1 MTSVSHG
8 RSRLAD
14 HLPLP
19 DNRIVILAEYPYYR
33 ATVKAWKKNLVAL
46 RELGADVIT
55 AYVPWRLHEIGDTDG
70 TIEYDF
76 DGHSH
81 PQRNLMGFVDLA
93 AEAGLLVMLK
103 PGPYVHGEIRLGGLP
118 DRVARFPS
126 RLSAAGTV
134 LTEELVPMPSAHS
147 QEFRDAANQWLRVF
161 RDRVVTPA
169 AAPAGPVVALQVG
182 NEGVF
187 SELNLPMDAE
197 DYSESALSP
206 LGLTAAELP
215 DHRTRL
221 ATWSGTR
228 LREVVAEY
236 RDTLKSPIPLVW
248 NMPLPEPQRQTEA
261 WLTRAGAALPDG
273 VMAANT
279 SWSGNAATSDEALAA
294 LWLGMRLHHTD
305 TAEDNWGFTWTD
317 ECYARPATPLYNA
330 MLGLAFGSST
340 ISVYTACTTRHWAP
354 GIGPDDAA
362 LRAEGKDPA
371 NFAPPYCPGAPLN
384 ETGRRQPNA
393 AALRLL
399 RRFTDWDRGVLR
411 STCSR
416 PNAWLVTDPVT
427 VAEAAWPASTETEPT
442 PTRVAVAAAMRWMS
456 AHHDVEIDPVNRVPT
471 EDGPLFIVGGESM
484 ATSTQH
490 AIAKAIRAGRTC
502 VLIGPAPLRDESG
515 DPCGVLAEALKSA
528 SSEAR
533 VVPVTTDVD
542 SSVRQVLAAVGVAES
557 ADTGPLILRRHH
569 ENSEVTWLFNR
580 FDRAVDVG
588 LESGV
593 ALRLAPRG
601 AAALISEAGILR
613 TFLIHAGPDPDAEPA
628 RLSTGVGE
636 PPRRFTD
643 HTVGRRTES
652 GWQLWSGQ
660 TD

>member
-1 MTSVSHG
+1 MTSTQSG
-8 RSRLAD
+8 SSRLAD
-14 HLPLP
+14 RLPLP
-19 DNRIVILAEYPYYR
+19 DGRIVILAEYPYYR
-33 ATVKAWKKNLVAL
+33 AAATAWKQNLTAL
-46 RELGADVIT
+46 RALGADAIT
-55 AYVPWRLHEIGDTDG
+55 AYVPWRLHEIGDVDG
-70 TIEYDF
+70 TFAYDF

-118 DRVARFPS
+118 DRVGRFPS
-126 RLSAAGTV
+126 RLSADGAT

-147 QEFRDAANQWLRVF
+147 QEFRDAANQWLQVF
-161 RDRVVTPA
+161 RERVLAPK

-206 LGLTAAELP
+206 LGLSTADLP
-215 DHRTRL
+215 SHRTRL
-221 ATWSGTR
+221 AVWSGTR

-236 RDTLKSPIPLVW
+236 RDTLKSPVPVVW
-248 NMPLPEPQRQTEA
+248 NMPLPGPGRQTEA
-261 WLTRAGAALPDG
+261 WLTRAAAALPDG

-279 SWSGNAATSDEALAA
+279 SWSGNAATSDEALSA

-317 ECYARPATPLYNA
+317 ESYARPATPLYNA

-340 ISVYTACTTRHWAP
+340 ISVYTACTTHHWAP
-354 GIGPDDAA
+354 GIGPDDAG

-371 NFAPPYCPGAPLN
+371 TFAPPYCPGAPLD
-384 ETGRRQPNA
+384 ESGSQQPNA

-399 RRFTDWDRGVLR
+399 RRFTDWSGTVLR
-411 STCSR
+411 SALPR
-416 PNAWLVTDPVT
+416 PNAWLVADPAT
-427 VAEAAWPASTETEPT
+427 VAESAWPMSAETEPT
-442 PTRVAVAAAMRWMS
+442 PTRVAVAAAVRWMS
-456 AHHDVEIDPVNRVPT
+456 AQDIEIDPAARVPI
-471 EDGPLFIVGGESM
+471 EDGPLLVIGGRSM
-484 ATSTQH
+484 AAATQH
-490 AIAKAIRAGRTC
+490 AIAEAIRAGRTC
-502 VLIGPAPLRDESG
+502 VLVGPIPLRDESG
-515 DPCGVLAEALKSA
+515 EPCEVLAEALKSD
-528 SSEAR
+528 SGRTR
-533 VVPVTTDVD
+533 VVPVTADVD
-542 SSVRQVLAAVGVAES
+542 TSVRQVLAAVGGADS
-557 ADTGPLILRRHH
+557 GDTGPLILRRRH
-569 ENSEVTWLFNR
+569 EDGEVTWLFNR
-580 FDRAVDVG
+580 FDRAIDVG

-601 AAALISEAGILR
+601 AAALVSEAGVLR
-613 TFLIHAGPDPDAEPA
+613 TFLIHTGPDPDAEPA
-628 RLSTGVGE
+628 RLSTGAGE
-636 PPRRFTD
+636 PPHRFAE

-652 GWQLWSGQ
+652 GWQLWSGR